1 MFCNV
6 GVARAAARGSWLNN
20 AILSRQE
27 ALERSPVLYQRES
40 FSDQRTITN
49 RVNTSSP
56 AKEHVITSPHCC
68 FDQLFVT

>member
-20 AILSRQE
+20 EILSRQE
-27 ALERSPVLYQRES
+27 ALQRSLILYQRES

-56 AKEHVITSPHCC
+56 AK
-68 FDQLFVT
+68 